1 MTKSRI
7 AETDHGIEGEFN
19 VTKYDQMQRNFRDKG
34 IMQTDNIIR
43 SGLNYGS
50 VLEIGPGPGYLGLEW
65 LKKTQGTLLVGAEI
79 SKDMI
84 LLANKNA
91 ADYDLS
97 DRVSYVEADA
107 QQLPFPDNNFD
118 GVFTH
123 ASLHEWSEPII
134 IFSEIHRV
142 LKPGGYLYISDLRR
156 DISWFIK
163 LLMNAMVKPREIRP
177 GLHTSLRAAYT
188 VNEIMK
194 ILAGTP
200 LKNAQVRA
208 NPFGLQI
215 TGRKQE

>member
-19 VTKYDQMQRNFRDKG
+19 VNKYDQMQRNFRDKG

-65 LKKTQGTLLVGAEI
+65 LKKTRGTLLIGVEI

-84 LLANKNA
+84 ILANKNA
-91 ADYDLS
+91 ADYDLC
-97 DRVSYVEADA
+97 DRVSYVETNARR
-107 QQLPFPDNNFD
+107 LPFPDKSFD

-134 IFSEIHRV
+134 IFNEIHRV
-142 LKPGGYLYISDLRR
+142 LKPGGYFYISDLRR

-163 LLMNAMVKPREIRP
+163 QLMNVMVKPREIRP

-188 VNEIMK
+188 VKEISEMLTRTPIK
-194 ILAGTP
+194 I
-200 LKNAQVRA
+200 AQVTA

-215 TGRKQE
+215 KGRKQE